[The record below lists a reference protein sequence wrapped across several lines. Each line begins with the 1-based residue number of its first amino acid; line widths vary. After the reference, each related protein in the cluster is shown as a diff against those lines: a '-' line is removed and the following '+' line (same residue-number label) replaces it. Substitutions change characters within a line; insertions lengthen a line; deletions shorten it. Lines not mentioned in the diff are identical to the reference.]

1 MLAEDRCVLAGK
13 GSVMSWEAGEEA
25 EGGFVGAPGE
35 VGHESANWREPPVL
49 LSLRFLILRGS
60 CQ

>member
-1 MLAEDRCVLAGK
+1 
-13 GSVMSWEAGEEA
+13 MSWEAGEEA